1 MPYDKLDLASL
12 ILYIAAI
19 GLVGFVAMKYWAVAI
34 LFLLVLIIT
43 VLHKMMA
50 IRDIDALSESRRMSV
65 NNVADKIDGISV
77 KIDDIKKGMHNE
89 MVSMSNELSKEQEV
103 HIEGHY
109 RTITEKLIEMDN
121 KLSQLRRRLEG
132 S

>member
-1 MPYDKLDLASL
+1 MSYDKLDLVSL

-19 GLVGFVAMKYWAVAI
+19 GVVAFIALEDWSVAI

-43 VLHKMMA
+43 ALHKMMVM
-50 IRDIDALSESRRMSV
+50 RDIDALSESRKIAV
-65 NNVADKIDGISV
+65 NKVTDKIDGISV
-77 KIDDIKKGMHNE
+77 KIDDIKKVMHNE
-89 MVSMSNELSKEQEV
+89 MVSISDELSKEQEV

-132 S
+132 N

>member
-1 MPYDKLDLASL
+1 MSYDKLDLASL

-19 GLVGFVAMKYWAVAI
+19 GVVAFIALENWSVAI

-43 VLHKMMA
+43 ALHKMMV
-50 IRDIDALSESRRMSV
+50 IRDIDALSESRKIAV
-65 NNVADKIDGISV
+65 NKVTDKIDGISV
-77 KIDDIKKGMHNE
+77 KIDDIKKVMHNE
-89 MVSMSNELSKEQEV
+89 MVSISDELSKEQEV

-132 S
+132 N

>member
-121 KLSQLRRRLEG
+121 KLAQLRRRLEG
-132 S
+132 N

>member
-1 MPYDKLDLASL
+1 MSYDKLDLASL

-121 KLSQLRRRLEG
+121 KLAQLRRRLEG
-132 S
+132 N

>member
-1 MPYDKLDLASL
+1 MSYDKLDLASL

-19 GLVGFVAMKYWAVAI
+19 GVVAFIALEDWSIAI

-43 VLHKMMA
+43 ALHKMMV
-50 IRDIDALSESRRMSV
+50 IRDIDALSESRRMSL
-65 NNVADKIDGISV
+65 NNVTGKIDGISI

-121 KLSQLRRRLEG
+121 KLAQLRRRLEG
-132 S
+132 N

>member
-1 MPYDKLDLASL
+1 MSYDKFDLASL
-12 ILYIAAI
+12 ILYVAAI
-19 GLVGFVAMKYWAVAI
+19 GLAAFVAMENWSISI

-43 VLHKMMA
+43 ALHKMMV
-50 IRDIDALSESRRMSV
+50 IRDIDALSESRRMSL
-65 NNVADKIDGISV
+65 NNVTGKIDGISI

-89 MVSMSNELSKEQEV
+89 IVSMSNELSKEQEV

-121 KLSQLRRRLEG
+121 KLAQLRRRLEG
-132 S
+132 N